1 VSNSLGSLV
10 VGMAL
15 DTARWQ
21 GDLGRAAQI
30 AERRMKNIKDTAQR
44 ALGAV
49 SILAAAAG
57 AALTRAFLSAA
68 QGADQLAKLS
78 QSTGV
83 TVENLSK
90 LQFAARRSGVET
102 TQLARALGKLA
113 SSGVK
118 DTNKALLDI
127 ADQFAGT
134 EDGAA
139 KTAKAIEIFGER
151 IGPQLIP
158 LLNQGSA
165 GIRAMGEDA
174 EKLGKVISTSTAQ
187 AAEKFNDNLGDLKDA
202 AGGFSNVLMT
212 ALLPT
217 MNALTNEILATVKN
231 TDAMDKAARTA
242 ATGLRILLTGAE
254 LVRVVF
260 NEVGKTFGA
269 LAASLVALFSGRFT
283 DAFNILSDRAS
294 DFMESTQASATRILD
309 IWDDAAESMTA
320 AAPRVGEALASP
332 AKVAADIAAAEG
344 ERLRR
349 QADAYKDILQTG
361 FAAVR
366 GQESPGEAIL
376 RNFEEQ
382 KFALEELARVYPAFA
397 ETANEALTRLAVT
410 TQDQLDAIGRVPIVM
425 KEAEESVTQWSAFAE
440 QGARNLQDAFAQFL
454 FDPFKDGLRGMLAG
468 FVDMI
473 RKMVAEAAAAQ
484 ILQGIG
490 AMFPGGSFLGTLF
503 GGARALGGPVTG
515 GRSYLVGERGP
526 EMFVPSSSGSIVPNG
541 AGGSVTVSPTYNID
555 ARGATMELINVLP
568 GMFAENNRRLVES
581 ISQAMSR
588 SGMRAPVF

>member
-1 VSNSLGSLV
+1 MASLGSLV
-10 VGMAL
+10 VSLAA
-15 DTARWQ
+15 DTARFQ

-49 SILAAAAG
+49 SILATAAG
-57 AALTRAFLSAA
+57 AALTRAFLSSA
-68 QGADQLAKLS
+68 QSSDQLLKLS
-78 QSTGV
+78 QSTGT
-83 TVENLSK
+83 TVESLSK
-90 LQFAARRSGVET
+90 LQYAAKLSGVET
-102 TQLARALGKLA
+102 TQLGRALGKLA

-118 DTNKALLDI
+118 DTNKALLEI

-165 GIRAMGEDA
+165 GIRAMGEEA
-174 EKLGKVISTSTAQ
+174 EKLGLVVDTKTAQ
-187 AAEKFNDNLGDLKDA
+187 AAERFNDNLTRLKS
-202 AGGFSNVLMT
+202 AGTGFANVLAQ

-217 MNALTNEILATVKN
+217 MESLTSELVATVKN

-260 NEVGKTFGA
+260 SQVGQTFGA
-269 LAASLVALFSGRFT
+269 LAASLVALFSGRFSE
-283 DAFNILSDRAS
+283 AFNILKDRAADAMDDVKS
-294 DFMESTQASATRILD
+294 SADRIGR
-309 IWDDAAESMTA
+309 IWDEAASTA
-320 AAPRVGEALASP
+320 AASAPRVGSQLALPATEAAAL
-332 AKVAADIAAAEG
+332 VAAEADKI
-344 ERLRR
+344 RR

-454 FDPFKDGLRGMLAG
+454 FDPFSQGLKGMLSG
-468 FVDMI
+468 FIDVM
-473 RKMVAEAAAAQ
+473 RRMVAEAAAAQ
-484 ILQGIG
+484 ILKGIG
-490 AMFPGGSFLGTLF
+490 GLFPTGSFLGTLF
-503 GGARALGGPVTG
+503 SGARALGGPVTG

-555 ARGATMELINVLP
+555 ARGATTDLVKALP
-568 GMFAENNRRLVES
+568 GILAENNRRIAET